1 MRRVGSSRGFAIRGA
16 FIPFSRAIR
25 FAVATRPT
33 ARSGPATVVRDG
45 VLSTE
50 ISVLS
55 KPTTAT
61 SCGTRTPESLACCMK
76 PSATMS
82 LKQITASVRSFAHS
96 SNARRPPTKSGESTE
111 IVFIFGFNKC
121 FIRPGCTVTLR
132 EIEIALV
139 DATPPSTAAASEP
152 APARGISPGFIRS
165 GDIRDGTA
173 PLIHQMHHSFRRT
186 VVVIH
191 HHAGNT
197 LHFTAH

>member
-1 MRRVGSSRGFAIRGA
+1 MLQPGRFYYELRFKSTAVFSEDSRTMRRVGSSRGFAIRGA
-16 FIPFSRAIR
+16 FMPFNRAIR

-50 ISVLS
+50 FSVLS

-82 LKQITASVRSFAHS
+82 LKQITASVRSFDHA

-111 IVFIFGFNKC
+111 IVFIFGLIKC
-121 FIRPGCTVTLR
+121 LIRPGCTVTLR

-139 DATPPSTAAASEP
+139 DATLNGSRQRACAS
-152 APARGISPGFIRS
+152 AW
-165 GDIRDGTA
+165 
-173 PLIHQMHHSFRRT
+173 HQPR
-186 VVVIH
+186 IY
-191 HHAGNT
+191 
-197 LHFTAH
+197 